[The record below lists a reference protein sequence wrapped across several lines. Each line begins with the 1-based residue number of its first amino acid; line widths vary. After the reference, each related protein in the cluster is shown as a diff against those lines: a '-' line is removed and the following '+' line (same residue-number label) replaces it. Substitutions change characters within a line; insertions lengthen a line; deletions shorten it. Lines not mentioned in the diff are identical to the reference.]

1 MEYALRIRNLTK
13 KYRNFSLQNVS
24 MDIPQGTVVG
34 LIGENGS
41 GKTTFLQSVAGIVPA
56 SCERLEVFGLPWAE
70 HSAQILQDL
79 AFLPEDSR
87 WNREYTPLHASR
99 ILQDVYAGWDQAR
112 YAEYLRR
119 FGVDPDQKL
128 KKMSRGMRIRME
140 LAAAFSRQAK
150 LLILDETTSGLDPLA
165 RGELLDLLRAAAV
178 LEREEDLP

>member
-1 MEYALRIRNLTK
+1 M
-13 KYRNFSLQNVS
+13 
-24 MDIPQGTVVG
+24 
-34 LIGENGS
+34 
-41 GKTTFLQSVAGIVPA
+41 PA

-87 WNREYTPLHASR
+87 WNREYTPLHAGR

-128 KKMSRGMRIRME
+128 KKMSRGIRVRME